1 MVPHTPKYLTSTL
14 PIPGRVEL
22 GGGTMRY
29 SGVRLTS
36 EPAPM
41 CVTEKEKKTGESE
54 RGKRQERRI
63 LNVHLASLLTV
74 R

>member
-1 MVPHTPKYLTSTL
+1 MVPHTPKYLTSIL

-36 EPAPM
+36 EPAPT
-41 CVTEKEKKTGESE
+41 CVTEKEKMGEVKEVNSE
-54 RGKRQERRI
+54 QKEEF
-63 LNVHLASLLTV
+63 
-74 R
+74 